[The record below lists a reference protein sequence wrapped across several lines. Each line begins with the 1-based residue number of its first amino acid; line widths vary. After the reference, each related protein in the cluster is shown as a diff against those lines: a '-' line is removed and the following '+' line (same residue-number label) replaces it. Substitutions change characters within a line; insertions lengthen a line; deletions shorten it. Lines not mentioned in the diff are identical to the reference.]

1 MPYKKNKMTC
11 RINNTK
17 MIEGIG
23 IIIEVEEGTVRNR
36 NPNLNTNKNPRIP
49 TMKKININ
57 PIRKFLR
64 R

>member
-17 MIEGIG
+17 MIEDIG

-36 NPNLNTNKNPRIP
+36 NLNLNTNRNPRIP
-49 TMKKININ
+49 TTKKININ
-57 PIRKFLR
+57 PIRKFLER
-64 R
+64 